1 MSERKGN
8 IIMLTQIQAIIF
20 AAGKSTRFNTG
31 KTKLVEKICGQEL
44 IIYPLKILQKLTIPT
59 TVVVGYQKDLI
70 TQTVERHC
78 NTIQFVE
85 QTEQLGT
92 GHATKMTRHIW
103 DHKYI
108 LLMKGDVPLITA
120 KMIQDLFEQH
130 IQTDATLT
138 FITAHNDNPTGF
150 SYGRVYKTDDNKVHI
165 IRPHEIAKEKLQDYC
180 CINGGIMIANRDF
193 LETAVDQVTRR
204 GHSNEFHMSDFINI
218 ATAENKKVSMVDVP
232 FDYVRGINN
241 FQELWAAEQIKRAE
255 LIRHWM
261 DKGVRFI
268 TPQSAH
274 VELNVQI
281 GTGTFIGCGVHLLA
295 GTKIGKD
302 CVINSSSMIENATIG
317 DKVTIHPHTIVRGA
331 TIHSHAQV
339 GPFAHI
345 QEGTTIGEHSEV
357 GNFVEV
363 KRTTIG
369 THTKA
374 KHLSYLGDATIGSR
388 VNIGAGSITCNYDG
402 KQKHATII
410 KDYVFIGTNNSL
422 VAPVTIHER
431 AFTAAGS
438 VITQDV
444 PEDALAIGR
453 ARQVNK
459 EGFSK
464 RNRAK
469 QSLSFMGAVKTTN
482 ESSQEA

>member
-1 MSERKGN
+1 
-8 IIMLTQIQAIIF
+8 MLKEIQAIIL

-44 IIYPLKILQKLTIPT
+44 IIYPLKVLQELDIPT
-59 TVVVGYQKDLI
+59 TVVVGYQKELI
-70 TQTVERHC
+70 TQTVSRYC
-78 NTIQFVE
+78 NNVQFIE
-85 QTEQLGT
+85 QQEQLGT
-92 GHATKMTRHIW
+92 GHATKMTRPIW
-103 DHKYI
+103 DHKYV
-108 LLMKGDVPLITA
+108 LLMKADIPLITS
-120 KMIQDLFEQH
+120 KIIQDLFEQH
-130 IQTDATLT
+130 LQTNAALT

-150 SYGRVYKTDDNKVHI
+150 SYGRVHKTPDNRITI
-165 IRPHEIAKEKLQDYC
+165 IRPHEISKEKIQDFC
-180 CINGGIMIANRDF
+180 CINGGIMIVNREF
-193 LETAVDQVTRR
+193 LETAVDKIARR
-204 GHSNEFHMSDFINI
+204 GHSNEFHMSDFINV
-218 ATAENKKVSMVDVP
+218 ASAENKTVTMFDVP

-255 LIRHWM
+255 LIRYWM
-261 DKGVRFI
+261 DRGVRFI

-274 VELNVQI
+274 MELNVEI
-281 GTGTFIGCGVHLLA
+281 GAGTVVGCGAHLLA

-302 CVINSSSMIENATIG
+302 CIISSSSMIENSTIG
-317 DKVTIHPHTIVRGA
+317 DKVTIHPHTIIRGA

-345 QEGTTIGEHSEV
+345 QEGTTIGEHSEI

-369 THTKA
+369 SHSKA
-374 KHLSYLGDATIGSR
+374 KHLSYLGDATIGSH

-422 VAPVTIHER
+422 VAPVTINER

-444 PEDALAIGR
+444 PQDALAIGR

-464 RNRAK
+464 KLRAK
-469 QSLSFMGAVKTTN
+469 QTLSFMGAVKTTN
-482 ESSQEA
+482 ETSHEA